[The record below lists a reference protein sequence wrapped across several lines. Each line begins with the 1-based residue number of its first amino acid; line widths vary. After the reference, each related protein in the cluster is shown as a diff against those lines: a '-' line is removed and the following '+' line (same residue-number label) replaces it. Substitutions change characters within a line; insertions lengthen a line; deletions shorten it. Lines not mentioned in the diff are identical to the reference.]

1 MPLTSSGPAGF
12 HIDGV
17 TGLIQDRA
25 GTGGRGQHS
34 TSDTGTAV
42 VDVIAETLA
51 GLARE
56 LEEHDDPDAVLRAIV
71 AAAVAIIPGA
81 DEGSISV
88 VFAHRRIVSEAATSA
103 FPRQVDALQEEVQQG
118 PCLDAAYQHQT
129 VRIPDMTTEQRWPL
143 FAARAAKLG
152 AGSMLAL
159 QLYVEGDDLGA
170 LNLFSRNPGAFTD
183 ESEQVGLLVAA
194 HAAVAYIS
202 ARKQTHAARAL
213 INRDL
218 IGQAKGMLM
227 ERYHITG
234 DRAFLLL
241 TRISQNS
248 NRKLHQVATELVE
261 TGTITGALP
270 PAPRE
275 AIPDGRSDGSRL
287 NHQT

>member
-1 MPLTSSGPAGF
+1 MNEMTQG
-12 HIDGV
+12 
-17 TGLIQDRA
+17 RA
-25 GTGGRGQHS
+25 GTGGRGQPS

-42 VDVIAETLA
+42 VDEVAETLA
-51 GLARE
+51 TLARE

-81 DEGSISV
+81 EEGSISV
-88 VFAHRRIVSEAATSA
+88 VFGRRRIISEAPTCD
-103 FPRQVDALQEEVQQG
+103 FPRLVDAIQEEVQQG

-143 FAARAAKLG
+143 FAARAAELG

-170 LNLFSRNPGAFTD
+170 LNLFSRTPGAFTD

-202 ARKQTHAARAL
+202 TRKQTDAARAL

-227 ERYHITG
+227 ERYRITA

-261 TGTITGALP
+261 TGTIRGALP

-275 AIPDGRSDGSRL
+275 AITRRPV
-287 NHQT
+287 